1 MQKKM
6 AITLYAIK
14 QSPEL
19 IPNEIPSGVTVEV
32 LREVEH
38 VDFYSGKGFLI
49 FWEEK
54 CYADVVDGS
63 RLKFIE

>member
-1 MQKKM
+1 MKKQM

-19 IPNEIPSGVTVEV
+19 VPNEIPVGKLVEV
-32 LREVEH
+32 VREVEH
-38 VDFYSGKGFLI
+38 KDFYSGKGYLI

-54 CYADVVDGS
+54 CYADVVDKS
-63 RLKFIE
+63 RLEFIE